1 MKYHTF
7 REEALKMAGG
17 NSPRVKL
24 ILDLFEIGALK
35 FGTFTL
41 KSGIESPVYFD
52 LRVIVSYPKIM
63 MQVSDEM
70 WKATQNLNF
79 AQLCGVPY
87 TALPIAT
94 CMSTKYDVPMMI
106 KRKEAKSYGTK
117 KLIEG
122 KFDKNTICLVIED
135 VVTTGSSVLETVRDL
150 ATVEVMVHDAIVLLD
165 RCQGGRESLADKG
178 IKLHSVFTLKEVL
191 SILEETGKLDEVMVQ
206 RVNTFIEQNSNV
218 VPVVAQASKALA
230 YQQRATIATNPV
242 AKTLFTII
250 HEKQSNLCVS
260 VDLTST
266 VAILELVNKVGDFI
280 CMVKLHVDIIED
292 FNMEFV
298 SALQA
303 LSQKHNFLIFEDRK
317 FADIGNT
324 VKYQYGSG
332 VYRISDWAHI
342 VNAHSVPG
350 EGVVKGLKEVGM
362 PKGRACLMIAQM
374 SSAGNLATGQYT
386 EATVKIADDNPDFV
400 IGFICTSRVSEN
412 PAFIHMTPGVKLQSG
427 GDNLGQQYLTPE
439 EVITNRRSDVIIVGR
454 GIYAADDP
462 VEAAKIYQEAGFNAY
477 KARLEQ

>member
-1 MKYHTF
+1 
-7 REEALKMAGG
+7 MAAE
-17 NSPRVKL
+17 NSARVKL
-24 ILDLFEIGALK
+24 IADLFEIGALK

-63 MQVSDEM
+63 LQVADQM
-70 WKATQNLNF
+70 WKASQGLNF

-122 KFDKNTICLVIED
+122 KFEKNTICLVIED

-150 ATVEVMVHDAIVLLD
+150 ATVEVLVHDAIVLLD

-191 SILEETGKLDEVMVQ
+191 SILEGVDKLDKVMVE
-206 RVNTFIEQNSNV
+206 RVNAFIEQNSNI
-218 VPVVAQASKALA
+218 VPVVFQPSKPLT
-230 YQQRATIATNPV
+230 YQQRATMASNPI
-242 AKTLFTII
+242 AKTLFTVIDQ
-250 HEKQSNLCVS
+250 KQSNLCVS

-266 VAILELVNKVGDFI
+266 AAVLDLVGKVGNFI
-280 CMVKLHVDIIED
+280 CMVKVHVDIIED
-292 FNMEFV
+292 FSMEFV
-298 SALQA
+298 SALKA
-303 LSQKHNFLIFEDRK
+303 LAEKHNFLIFEDRK

-332 VYRISDWAHI
+332 VYRISDWAHV

-350 EGVVKGLKEVGM
+350 DGVVKGLKEVGM

-374 SSAGNLATGQYT
+374 SSAGNLATGPYT
-386 EATVKIADDNPDFV
+386 EATVKIAKENSDFV
-400 IGFICTSRVSEN
+400 IGFICTSQVSEN
-412 PAFIHMTPGVKLQSG
+412 PVFIHMTPGVKLQTG
-427 GDNLGQQYLTPE
+427 VDNLGQQYLTPE
-439 EVITNRRSDVIIVGR
+439 EVIANRGSDLIIVGR
-454 GIYAADDP
+454 GIYAASDP
-462 VEAAKIYQEAGFNAY
+462 VEAAKTYQEAGFNAY
-477 KARLEQ
+477 KTRLEQ

>member
-1 MKYHTF
+1 
-7 REEALKMAGG
+7 MAVE
-17 NSPRVKL
+17 NSARVKL

-63 MQVSDEM
+63 LQVADEM
-70 WKATQNLNF
+70 WKASQGLNF
-79 AQLCGVPY
+79 GQLCGVPY

-122 KFDKNTICLVIED
+122 KFEKNTICLVIED

-150 ATVEVMVHDAIVLLD
+150 ATVEVVVHDAIVLLD
-165 RCQGGRESLADKG
+165 RCQGGRETLADKG
-178 IKLHSVFTLKEVL
+178 IKLHSVFTLKEIL
-191 SILEETGKLDEVMVQ
+191 SILNETGKLDKVMVE
-206 RVNTFIEQNSNV
+206 RVNNFIEQNSNI
-218 VPVVAQASKALA
+218 VPVVSESSKPLT
-230 YQQRATIATNPV
+230 YQQRAAIATNSV
-242 AKTLFTII
+242 AKTLFTIM
-250 HEKQSNLCVS
+250 HQKHSNLCVS

-266 VAILELVNKVGDFI
+266 AAVLDFVRKVGEFV
-280 CMVKLHVDIIED
+280 CMVKVHVDIIED
-292 FNMEFV
+292 FSMEFV

-303 LSQKHNFLIFEDRK
+303 LAQKHNFLIFEDRK

-350 EGVVKGLKEVGM
+350 DGVVKGLKEVGM
-362 PKGRACLMIAQM
+362 AKGRACLMIAQM
-374 SSAGNLATGQYT
+374 SSAGNLATGPYT
-386 EATVKIADDNPDFV
+386 EATVKIAEDNSDFV
-400 IGFICTSRVSEN
+400 IGFICTLRVTEN
-412 PAFIHMTPGVKLQSG
+412 PVFIHMTPGVKLQAG
-427 GDNLGQQYLTPE
+427 VDTLGQQYLTPE
-439 EVITNRRSDVIIVGR
+439 EVITNRGSDMIIVGR
-454 GIYAADDP
+454 GIYAAADP
-462 VEAAKIYQEAGFNAY
+462 VEAAKTYQEAGFNAY

>member
-1 MKYHTF
+1 
-7 REEALKMAGG
+7 MASE

-63 MQVSDEM
+63 VQVADEM
-70 WKATQNLNF
+70 WKASKCLSF

-94 CMSTKYDVPMMI
+94 CVSTKYDVPMMI

-122 KFDKNTICLVIED
+122 KFEKNTVCLVIED

-150 ATVEVMVHDAIVLLD
+150 ATVEVLVHDAIVLLD
-165 RCQGGRESLADKG
+165 RCQGGRETLADKG

-191 SILEETGKLDEVMVQ
+191 AILEETGKLDKIMVE
-206 RVNTFIEQNSNV
+206 RVNAFIEQNSNV
-218 VPVVAQASKALA
+218 VPVVPQASKPLH
-230 YQQRATIATNPV
+230 YQDRATIATNLV
-242 AKTLFTII
+242 AKTLFTIM
-250 HEKQSNLCVS
+250 HQKQSNLCVS

-266 VAILELVNKVGDFI
+266 TTILDLVNKVGDFI
-280 CMVKLHVDIIED
+280 CMVKVHVDIIED
-292 FNMEFV
+292 FSMEFI

-303 LSQKHNFLIFEDRK
+303 LAKKHNFLIFEDRK

-332 VYRISDWAHI
+332 MYRVSDWAHI

-374 SSAGNLATGQYT
+374 SSAGNLATGPYT
-386 EATVKIADDNPDFV
+386 EATVKMAEDNSDFV

-427 GDNLGQQYLTPE
+427 GDNLGQQYLTPK
-439 EVITNRRSDVIIVGR
+439 EVITNRGSDVIIVGR

-462 VEAAKIYQEAGFNAY
+462 VNAAKSYQEAGFNAY

>member
-1 MKYHTF
+1 
-7 REEALKMAGG
+7 MANE

-63 MQVSDEM
+63 LQVADEM
-70 WKATQNLNF
+70 WKAAKGLTF

-94 CMSTKYDVPMMI
+94 CMSTKYDIPMMI

-122 KFDKNTICLVIED
+122 KFDKNTVCLVIED

-150 ATVEVMVHDAIVLLD
+150 ATVEVLVHDAIVLLD
-165 RCQGGRESLADKG
+165 RCQGGKESLADKG
-178 IKLHSVFTLKEVL
+178 IKLHSVFMLKEVL
-191 SILEETGKLDEVMVQ
+191 SILEETGKLDKEMVT
-206 RVNTFIEQNSNV
+206 RVSNFIEQNSNV
-218 VPVVAQASKALA
+218 VPVVPQASKPLT
-230 YQQRATIATNPV
+230 YQQRAAMATNPI
-242 AKTLFTII
+242 AKMLLTIMDK
-250 HEKQSNLCVS
+250 KQSNLCVS

-266 VAILELVNKVGDFI
+266 AAVLDLVNKVGDFV
-280 CMVKLHVDIIED
+280 CMVKLHIDIIED
-292 FNMEFV
+292 FCVEFI

-303 LSQKHNFLIFEDRK
+303 LAQKHNFLIFEDRK

-324 VKYQYGSG
+324 VKYQYSSG
-332 VYRISDWAHI
+332 VYCISNWAHI

-350 EGVVKGLKEVGM
+350 EGVVKGLKDVGM
-362 PKGRACLMIAQM
+362 PMGRACLMIAQM
-374 SSAGNLATGQYT
+374 STAGNLATGAYT
-386 EATVKIADDNPDFV
+386 EATVKIAEDNSDFV
-400 IGFICTSRVSEN
+400 IGFICTSRVSED
-412 PAFIHMTPGVKLQSG
+412 PTFIHVTPGVKLETG
-427 GDNLGQQYLTPE
+427 GDSLGQQYLTPE
-439 EVITNRRSDVIIVGR
+439 EVITKRGSDVIIVGR

-462 VEAAKIYQEAGFNAY
+462 TMAAKSYKESGFNAY

>member
-1 MKYHTF
+1 
-7 REEALKMAGG
+7 MAVE
-17 NSPRVKL
+17 NSARVKL

-63 MQVSDEM
+63 LQVADEM
-70 WKATQNLNF
+70 WKASEGLNF

-122 KFDKNTICLVIED
+122 KFEKNTICLVIED

-150 ATVEVMVHDAIVLLD
+150 ATVEVVVHDAIVLLD
-165 RCQGGRESLADKG
+165 RCQGGRETLADKG
-178 IKLHSVFTLKEVL
+178 IKLHSVFTLKEIL
-191 SILEETGKLDEVMVQ
+191 SILKETGKLDKVMVE
-206 RVNTFIEQNSNV
+206 RVNNFIEQNSNI
-218 VPVVAQASKALA
+218 VPVVSESSKPLT
-230 YQQRATIATNPV
+230 YQQRAAIATNSV
-242 AKTLFTII
+242 AKTLFTIM
-250 HEKQSNLCVS
+250 HQKHSNLCVS

-266 VAILELVNKVGDFI
+266 AAVLDLVGKVGEFV
-280 CMVKLHVDIIED
+280 CMLKVHVDIIED
-292 FNMEFV
+292 FSMEFV

-303 LSQKHNFLIFEDRK
+303 LAQKHNFLIFEDRK

-350 EGVVKGLKEVGM
+350 DGVVKGLKEVGM
-362 PKGRACLMIAQM
+362 AKGRACLMIAQM
-374 SSAGNLATGQYT
+374 SSAGNLATGPYT
-386 EATVKIADDNPDFV
+386 EGTVKIAEENSDFV
-400 IGFICTSRVSEN
+400 IGFICTSRVTEN
-412 PAFIHMTPGVKLQSG
+412 PVFIHMTPGVKLQAG
-427 GDNLGQQYLTPE
+427 VDTLGQQYLTPE
-439 EVITNRRSDVIIVGR
+439 EVITNRGSDMIIVGR
-454 GIYAADDP
+454 GIYAAADP
-462 VEAAKIYQEAGFNAY
+462 VEEAKTYQEAGFNAY